1 MTFDFDRV
9 WFEKAVKLEQG
20 KNVTAGLPAPL
31 DMREQEHSENRIAFS
46 RIVSWARRND
56 RLTAERLA
64 KNLDLDVDEI
74 VAIENNPYYTVEPRS
89 IMQIARY
96 LKVQPQ
102 ALMKLA
108 GLTVDRTQAL
118 PESMVREAAHS
129 VSSATLTQDER
140 RLFEEFIAA
149 LKLCQE

>member
-1 MTFDFDRV
+1 MTFDFDQV
-9 WFEKAVKLEQG
+9 WFEKTIKLEHG
-20 KNVTAGLPAPL
+20 KDVTAGLPASL
-31 DMREQEHSENRIAFS
+31 GMQEQERSENRIAFS

-74 VAIENNPYYTVEPRS
+74 ISIEINPYYAVEPRS
-89 IMQIARY
+89 IIQIARY

-102 ALMKLA
+102 ALMRLV
-108 GLTVDRTQAL
+108 GLIVDRTQAL
-118 PESMVREAAHS
+118 PENMVREAAHS

-140 RLFEEFIAA
+140 RLFDESIAA